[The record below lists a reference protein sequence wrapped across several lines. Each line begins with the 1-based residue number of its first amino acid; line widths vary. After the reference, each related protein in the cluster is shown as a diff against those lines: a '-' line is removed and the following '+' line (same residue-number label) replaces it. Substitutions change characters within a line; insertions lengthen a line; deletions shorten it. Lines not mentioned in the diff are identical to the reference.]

1 MLAVKR
7 CYLWH
12 FCALGLI
19 DEANVVLCFSS
30 HQFFFSFVEDKEK
43 GVCVVVV
50 GEAPEIV
57 CVGIQRRK
65 ENECVP
71 TGS

>member
-1 MLAVKR
+1 M
-7 CYLWH
+7 
-12 FCALGLI
+12 
-19 DEANVVLCFSS
+19 
-30 HQFFFSFVEDKEK
+30 
-43 GVCVVVV
+43 CVVVV

>member
-1 MLAVKR
+1 MRLM
-7 CYLWH
+7 W
-12 FCALGLI
+12 FCVFLLI
-19 DEANVVLCFSS
+19 N
-30 HQFFFSFVEDKEK
+30 FFFFVEDKEK

>member
-7 CYLWH
+7 CYLCH
-12 FCALGLI
+12 PLALGLI

-30 HQFFFSFVEDKEK
+30 DQFFFVEDKEK
-43 GVCVVVV
+43 GVCVVMV